1 MKLLPLAVKN
11 ALRNKR
17 RTLLTIFGVAFF
29 VGILCFMQTILTSF
43 EAWSANAD
51 QYSRVAVM
59 SKTNITIN
67 LPRKHEAYLQRLPE
81 VQLVQKMDWFGGTV
95 GELQSHKDFFAN
107 FACDPEIWLEIWE
120 EYKVPPE
127 EYRAWVENRQGAM
140 VGKMLADRFG
150 WKIGDRVTLTG
161 TIYPVNPELTILAI
175 YEGPDPMTMY
185 FHWEYFNQL
194 MGGDAS
200 VGMYWVKVR
209 DHAAIPGLIAT
220 IDAHFEN
227 DPDPTKSMTEKEFAR
242 MFSSMMGNVGAL
254 VGAVGTVAVLIM
266 VLIVGNTMAMAA
278 RERARETATMRTLGF
293 TPGPILLMILAE
305 SLVVTL
311 AGAAI
316 GVGIPL
322 LLFNVADL
330 PMGPFFPTFPVAGKT
345 VVAAI
350 ACALCVGLFA
360 GSIPAALSARVNIV
374 EGLRRVG

>member
-1 MKLLPLAVKN
+1 MKLLPLAIKN
-11 ALRNKR
+11 ALRSKR
-17 RTLLTIFGVAFF
+17 RTILTILGVAFF
-29 VGILCFMQTILTSF
+29 VGIICFMQTILTSF
-43 EAWSANAD
+43 DAWSANAD
-51 QYSRVAVM
+51 QYARVAVM

-67 LPRKHEAYLQRLPE
+67 LPRKHEAYLQRRPE
-81 VQLVQKMDWFGGTV
+81 VELVQKMDWFGGTI

-127 EYRAWVENRQGAM
+127 QYEAWRADRQGAM
-140 VGKMLADRFG
+140 IGKMLADRFD
-150 WKIGDRVTLTG
+150 WKVGDRVVLTG
-161 TIYPVNPELTILAI
+161 TIYPVNPELTIRAI

-200 VGMYWVKVR
+200 VGMYWLKVR
-209 DHAAIPGLIAT
+209 DQAAIPGLIAT
-220 IDAHFEN
+220 IDANFEN

-278 RERARETATMRTLGF
+278 RERTRETATMRTLGF

-305 SLVVTL
+305 GLVVTL
-311 AGAAI
+311 VGAAI
-316 GVGIPL
+316 GVGVPL
-322 LLFNVADL
+322 LLFNVAEL
-330 PMGPFFPTFPVAGKT
+330 PMPPMFPTFPVAGRT
-345 VVAAI
+345 VAAAFAI
-350 ACALCVGLFA
+350 ALSVGLTA
-360 GSIPAALSARVNIV
+360 GILPAALNARVNIV

>member
-17 RTLLTIFGVAFF
+17 RTILTVFGVAFF
-29 VGILCFMQTILTSF
+29 VGIICFMRTIVTSF
-43 EAWSANAD
+43 DAWSANAD
-51 QYSRVAVM
+51 PYARVGVM
-59 SKTNITIN
+59 SNTNITIN
-67 LPRKHEAYLQRLPE
+67 LPRAHEAYLQRLPE
-81 VQLVQKMDWFGGTV
+81 VEWVQKMDWFGGKI
-95 GELQSHKDFFAN
+95 GDRREDFFAN

-120 EYKVPPE
+120 EYKVPPDQYE
-127 EYRAWVENRQGAM
+127 AWVKNRQGAM
-140 VGKMLADRFG
+140 VGKMLADKFG

-194 MGGDAS
+194 AGGEMS
-200 VGMYWVKVR
+200 VGMYWLKVR
-209 DHAAIPGLIAT
+209 DQAAIPGLIAA

-227 DPDPTKSMTEKEFAR
+227 GADPTKSMTEKEFAR

-254 VGAVGTVAVLIM
+254 VGAVGGVAVLIM

-305 SLVVTL
+305 SLTVTL

-322 LLFNVADL
+322 LLFNVAGL
-330 PMGPFFPTFPVAGKT
+330 PMGPFFPTFPVAGGT
-345 VVAAI
+345 VAAAAI
-350 ACALCVGLFA
+350 IALCVGVFA
-360 GSIPAALSARVNIV
+360 GGIPAALNARVNIV